1 MRGKDFKKL
10 GNNDFN
16 TSKYHGLPDGE
27 KKPLVVPF
35 LAAQING
42 RICVC
47 RFMIIV
53 KLYAVAL

>member
-27 KKPLVVPF
+27 KHGL
-35 LAAQING
+35 QTHDG
-42 RICVC
+42 
-47 RFMIIV
+47 
-53 KLYAVAL
+53 